1 MKTITLAIGLMVLI
15 ALSPYVLAEGPGEP
29 DTMIVINPDNL
40 SVEFLKFDP
49 GVTFTI
55 TFDRVPGADK
65 VLEGTINETVGWAYH
80 VGIDCSSIE
89 DGECVQLPPG
99 DYEVSAEAT
108 NLGIDYSVNGTIT
121 VPNK

>member
-15 ALSPYVLAEGPGEP
+15 ASIPYVLAAGPGEP
-29 DTMIVINPDNL
+29 DTMIVINQESL
-40 SVEFLKFDP
+40 SVEFLKFEP
-49 GVTFTI
+49 GVLFTI
-55 TFDRVPGADK
+55 IFDKGPGTDK
-65 VLEGTINETVGWAYH
+65 VLEGTITETEGWAYH

-108 NLGIDYSVNGTIT
+108 NLGINYSVTGKIT
-121 VPNK
+121 VPN